1 MILFEFGRDSNLV
14 QREIRA
20 RKFYATLKYKLDQA
34 EDDWHAAQPEV
45 EPTSEFIE
53 VLEGETPLGGEMR
66 RTFKPLDDA

>member
-1 MILFEFGRDSNLV
+1 M
-14 QREIRA
+14 QHEIRT
-20 RKFYATLKYKLDQA
+20 RKFYSTLKYKLDQA

-45 EPTSEFIE
+45 KTTSEFTE